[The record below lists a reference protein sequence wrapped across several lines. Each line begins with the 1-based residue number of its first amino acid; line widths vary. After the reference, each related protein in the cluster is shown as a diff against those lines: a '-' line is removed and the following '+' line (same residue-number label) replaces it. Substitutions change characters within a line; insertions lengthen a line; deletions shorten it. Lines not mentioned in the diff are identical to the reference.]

1 MSLCETGATRKP
13 SNRGKPKRCPVRRQ
27 NADTYFVNAPAGIW
41 AVQRERDDKGL
52 ARSLLFV
59 ALGMSTGIWSA
70 ASGAVGQI
78 AALDSAAQ
86 NIANATTPG
95 FRAEEAVFRQT
106 LVKSINN
113 NTGTKS
119 LRYAVSRTTVPDFR
133 AGQMVQ
139 TGRPLDV
146 AITDDKSF
154 FMVSTPAGERYTR
167 AGNFRLALNGSLT
180 TPDGY
185 PVLGA
190 NHRPLKIDPNSRDV
204 SIDREGRVSADGVPG
219 PELGLVTFSNLGALE
234 RDGQVLFRARPDAGA
249 PQASD
254 SLLETS
260 SLEMSNANAVT
271 GMTSLVNSSRNF
283 EMISKVI
290 EAFGEI
296 DKRAATGIMGK

>member
-1 MSLCETGATRKP
+1 
-13 SNRGKPKRCPVRRQ
+13 
-27 NADTYFVNAPAGIW
+27 
-41 AVQRERDDKGL
+41 
-52 ARSLLFV
+52 
-59 ALGMSTGIWSA
+59 MSTGIWSA

-95 FRAEEAVFRQT
+95 YRAEEAVFRQT
-106 LVKSINN
+106 LVKSIGANSA
-113 NTGTKS
+113 TKS

-139 TGRPLDV
+139 TGRPLDA
-146 AITDDKSF
+146 AISDDKSF
-154 FMVSTPAGERYTR
+154 FMVSAPQGERYTR
-167 AGNFRLALNGSLT
+167 AGSFRMALNGTLT

-190 NHRPLKIDPNSRDV
+190 NHRPVRVDPNSRNV
-204 SIDREGRVSADGVPG
+204 SLDREGRLNVDGVPG
-219 PELGLVTFSNLGALE
+219 PALGLVTFPNLGALE

-249 PQASD
+249 PRASD
-254 SLLETS
+254 TLLETAS
-260 SLEMSNANAVT
+260 IEMSNANAVT

-296 DKRAATGIMGK
+296 DKRAASGIMGK

>member
-1 MSLCETGATRKP
+1 
-13 SNRGKPKRCPVRRQ
+13 
-27 NADTYFVNAPAGIW
+27 
-41 AVQRERDDKGL
+41 
-52 ARSLLFV
+52 
-59 ALGMSTGIWSA
+59 MSTGIWSA

-95 FRAEEAVFRQT
+95 FKAEEAVFRQT
-106 LVKSINN
+106 LVKSIDR
-113 NTGTKS
+113 NTGTRS

-154 FMVSTPAGERYTR
+154 FMVSTPQGERYTR
-167 AGNFRLALNGSLT
+167 AGSFRMSVDGTLT
-180 TPDGY
+180 TPDGH

-190 NHRPLKIDPNSRDV
+190 NRRPVKIDPNERGSDGALANA
-204 SIDREGRVSADGVPG
+204 SIDREGTITINGAPG
-219 PELGLVTFSNLGALE
+219 PKLARVTFKNLGALE
-234 RDGQVLFRARPDAGA
+234 RDGQVLFRAQPAAGA
-249 PQASD
+249 PIASD
-254 SLLETS
+254 ALLETA
-260 SLEMSNANAVT
+260 SLEQSNANAVT
-271 GMTSLVNSSRNF
+271 GMTTLVNTSRNF

-296 DKRAATGIMGK
+296 DKRAASGIMGK

>member
-1 MSLCETGATRKP
+1 
-13 SNRGKPKRCPVRRQ
+13 
-27 NADTYFVNAPAGIW
+27 
-41 AVQRERDDKGL
+41 
-52 ARSLLFV
+52 
-59 ALGMSTGIWSA
+59 MSTGIWSA

-78 AALDSAAQ
+78 ASLDSAAQ

-106 LVKSINN
+106 LVKSLNA
-113 NTGTKS
+113 NTGTLS

-154 FMVSTPAGERYTR
+154 FMVSTPQGERYTR
-167 AGNFRLALNGSLT
+167 AGSFRMAVNGTLT
-180 TPDGY
+180 TPDGH

-190 NHRPLKIDPNSRDV
+190 NHRSVRIDPNSRDV
-204 SIDREGRVSADGVPG
+204 SIDRTGRLAVDGVPG
-219 PELGLVTFSNLGALE
+219 PELGVVTFQNLSGLE
-234 RDGQVLFRARPDAGA
+234 RDGQVLFRAQPGAGA
-249 PQASD
+249 PRASD
-254 SLLETS
+254 ALLEPA
-260 SLEMSNANAVT
+260 SLELSNANAVT

-296 DKRAATGIMGK
+296 DKRAASGIMGK

>member
-1 MSLCETGATRKP
+1 
-13 SNRGKPKRCPVRRQ
+13 
-27 NADTYFVNAPAGIW
+27 
-41 AVQRERDDKGL
+41 
-52 ARSLLFV
+52 
-59 ALGMSTGIWSA
+59 MSTGIWSA
-70 ASGAVGQI
+70 TSGAVGQI

-106 LVKSINN
+106 LVKSIDR
-113 NTGTKS
+113 NTGTTS
-119 LRYAVSRTTVPDFR
+119 MRYAVSRTTVPDFR

-154 FMVSTPAGERYTR
+154 FMVQTPQGERYTR
-167 AGNFRLALNGSLT
+167 AGSFRMALNGTLV

-185 PVLGA
+185 PLLQA
-190 NHRPLKIDPNSRDV
+190 NRRPVQIDPRSRSV
-204 SIDREGRVSADGVPG
+204 SLDREGTLTTDGVPG
-219 PELGLVTFSNLGALE
+219 PKLGLVTFKNLTALE
-234 RDGQVLFRARPDAGA
+234 RDGQVMFRAQPGAGPPLRSEA
-249 PQASD
+249 
-254 SLLETS
+254 LLETAS
-260 SLEMSNANAVT
+260 IEQSNANAVT
-271 GMTSLVNSSRNF
+271 GMTTLVNTSRNF

>member
-1 MSLCETGATRKP
+1 MSQGQ
-13 SNRGKPKRCPVRRQ
+13 RGWPHGFR
-27 NADTYFVNAPAGIW
+27 A
-41 AVQRERDDKGL
+41 QRENASSRGGRQGFSSRSRCTGRAPGAAL
-52 ARSLLFV
+52 ALLRN
-59 ALGMSTGIWSA
+59 GMSTGIWSA

-78 AALDSAAQ
+78 AGLDSAAQ
-86 NIANATTPG
+86 NIANAATPG
-95 FRAEEAVFRQT
+95 YRAEEAVFRQS
-106 LVKSINN
+106 LVKSIDS

-154 FMVSTPAGERYTR
+154 FVVSTPKGERYTR
-167 AGNFRLALNGSLT
+167 AGSFRMAVDGTLT

-190 NHRPLKIDPNSRDV
+190 NRRPIKIDPNARYVGPSGESVRTNV
-204 SIDREGRVSADGVPG
+204 SLDREGSLTVDGSPG
-219 PELGLVTFSNLGALE
+219 PKLALVTFKNLGGLE
-234 RDGQVLFRARPDAGA
+234 RDGQVLFRAQPAAGNA
-249 PQASD
+249 MASD
-254 SLLETS
+254 ALLETA
-260 SLEMSNANAVT
+260 SLEQSNANAVT
-271 GMTSLVNSSRNF
+271 GMTTLVNSSRNF

-296 DKRAATGIMGK
+296 DKRAASGIMGK

>member
-1 MSLCETGATRKP
+1 
-13 SNRGKPKRCPVRRQ
+13 
-27 NADTYFVNAPAGIW
+27 
-41 AVQRERDDKGL
+41 
-52 ARSLLFV
+52 
-59 ALGMSTGIWSA
+59 MSTGIWA
-70 ASGAVGQI
+70 ATSGAVGQI

-106 LVKSINN
+106 LVRSIDGS
-113 NTGTKS
+113 TGTKS

-154 FMVSTPAGERYTR
+154 FMVSTPRGERYTR
-167 AGNFRLALNGSLT
+167 AGSFRMAVNGTLT

-185 PVLGA
+185 AVLGA
-190 NHRPLKIDPNSRDV
+190 NHRPIQLDPNSRSV
-204 SIDREGRVSADGVPG
+204 SLDRLGTLTIDGIAG
-219 PELGLVTFSNLGALE
+219 PRLGLVTFPNLNALE
-234 RDGQVLFRARPDAGA
+234 RDGQVLFRAQPGAGA
-249 PQASD
+249 PLASE
-254 SLLETS
+254 SLLETA
-260 SLEMSNANAVT
+260 SLEQSNANAVT

-296 DKRAATGIMGK
+296 DKRAASGIMGK

>member
-1 MSLCETGATRKP
+1 
-13 SNRGKPKRCPVRRQ
+13 
-27 NADTYFVNAPAGIW
+27 
-41 AVQRERDDKGL
+41 
-52 ARSLLFV
+52 
-59 ALGMSTGIWSA
+59 MSTGIWSA
-70 ASGAVGQI
+70 TSGAVGQI

-106 LVKSINN
+106 LVKSIDR
-113 NTGTKS
+113 NTGTTS
-119 LRYAVSRTTVPDFR
+119 MRYAVSRTTVPDFR

-154 FMVSTPAGERYTR
+154 FMVQTPQGERYTR
-167 AGNFRLALNGSLT
+167 AGSFRMALNGTLV

-185 PVLGA
+185 PLLQA
-190 NHRPLKIDPNSRDV
+190 NRRPVQVDPRSRSV
-204 SIDREGRVSADGVPG
+204 SLDREGTLTTDGVPG
-219 PELGLVTFSNLGALE
+219 PKLGLVTFKNLTALE
-234 RDGQVLFRARPDAGA
+234 RDGQVMFRAQPGAGPPLRSEA
-249 PQASD
+249 
-254 SLLETS
+254 LLETAS
-260 SLEMSNANAVT
+260 IEQSNANAVT
-271 GMTSLVNSSRNF
+271 GMTTLVNTSRNF

>member
-1 MSLCETGATRKP
+1 
-13 SNRGKPKRCPVRRQ
+13 
-27 NADTYFVNAPAGIW
+27 
-41 AVQRERDDKGL
+41 
-52 ARSLLFV
+52 
-59 ALGMSTGIWSA
+59 MSTGIWSA

-78 AALDSAAQ
+78 ASLDSAAQ

-106 LVKSINN
+106 LVKSINA

-119 LRYAVSRTTVPDFR
+119 MRYAVSRTTVPDFR

-154 FMVSTPAGERYTR
+154 FAVATPQGTRYTR
-167 AGNFRLALNGSLT
+167 AGSFRMAVNGSLV
-180 TPDGY
+180 TPSGD
-185 PVLGA
+185 PVLAA
-190 NHRPLKIDPNSRDV
+190 NGRPIKIDPNSHNVSLDRDGTL
-204 SIDREGRVSADGVPG
+204 SSDGVPG
-219 PELGLVTFSNLGALE
+219 PRLAVVTFKNLGALE
-234 RDGQVLFRARPDAGA
+234 RDGQVMFRARPEAGTA
-249 PQASD
+249 QASGA
-254 SLLETS
+254 LLETA

-271 GMTSLVNSSRNF
+271 GMTTLVNTSRNF

-296 DKRAATGIMGK
+296 DKRAASGIMGK

>member
-1 MSLCETGATRKP
+1 
-13 SNRGKPKRCPVRRQ
+13 
-27 NADTYFVNAPAGIW
+27 
-41 AVQRERDDKGL
+41 
-52 ARSLLFV
+52 
-59 ALGMSTGIWSA
+59 MSTGIWSA

-78 AALDSAAQ
+78 AGLDSAAQ
-86 NIANATTPG
+86 NIANAATPG
-95 FRAEEAVFRQT
+95 YRAEEAVFRQS
-106 LVKSINN
+106 LVKSIDS

-154 FMVSTPAGERYTR
+154 FVVSTPKGERYTR
-167 AGNFRLALNGSLT
+167 AGSFRMAVDGTLT

-190 NHRPLKIDPNSRDV
+190 NRRPIKIDPNARYVGPSGESVRTNV
-204 SIDREGRVSADGVPG
+204 SLDREGTLTVDGTPG
-219 PELGLVTFSNLGALE
+219 PKLALVTFKNLGGLE
-234 RDGQVLFRARPDAGA
+234 RDGQVLFRAQPAAGSA
-249 PQASD
+249 MASD
-254 SLLETS
+254 ALLETA
-260 SLEMSNANAVT
+260 SLEQSNANAVT
-271 GMTSLVNSSRNF
+271 GMTTLVNSSRNF

-296 DKRAATGIMGK
+296 DKRAASGIMGK

>member
-1 MSLCETGATRKP
+1 
-13 SNRGKPKRCPVRRQ
+13 
-27 NADTYFVNAPAGIW
+27 
-41 AVQRERDDKGL
+41 
-52 ARSLLFV
+52 
-59 ALGMSTGIWSA
+59 MSTGIWSA

-106 LVKSINN
+106 LVKSIDR
-113 NTGTKS
+113 NTGTTS
-119 LRYAVSRTTVPDFR
+119 MRYAVSRTTVPDFR

-154 FMVSTPAGERYTR
+154 FKVQSPQGERYTR
-167 AGNFRLALNGSLT
+167 AGSFRMALNGTLV

-185 PVLGA
+185 PVLQA
-190 NHRPLKIDPNSRDV
+190 NGRPVQVDPRSRSV
-204 SIDREGRVSADGVPG
+204 SLDREGTLTTDGIPG
-219 PELGLVTFSNLGALE
+219 PKLGLVTFKNLTALE
-234 RDGQVLFRARPDAGA
+234 RDGQVMFKAQPGAGPPLRSEA
-249 PQASD
+249 
-254 SLLETS
+254 LLETAS
-260 SLEMSNANAVT
+260 IEQSNANAVT
-271 GMTSLVNSSRNF
+271 GMTTLVNTSRNF

-296 DKRAATGIMGK
+296 DKRAAAGIMGK

>member
-1 MSLCETGATRKP
+1 
-13 SNRGKPKRCPVRRQ
+13 
-27 NADTYFVNAPAGIW
+27 
-41 AVQRERDDKGL
+41 
-52 ARSLLFV
+52 
-59 ALGMSTGIWSA
+59 MSTGIWSA

-106 LVKSINN
+106 LVKAVNN
-113 NTGTKS
+113 NTVTKS

-154 FMVSTPAGERYTR
+154 FMVSTPQGERYTR
-167 AGNFRLALNGSLT
+167 AGSFRMAVNGTLT

-190 NHRPLKIDPNSRDV
+190 NHRPIKIDPQSHNV
-204 SIDREGRVSADGVPG
+204 MLDREGRINADGVPG
-219 PELGLVTFSNLGALE
+219 PELGLVTFKNLTGLE
-234 RDGQVLFRARPDAGA
+234 RDGQVLFKAQAAAGS
-249 PQASD
+249 PVASD
-254 SLLETS
+254 ALLETAS
-260 SLEMSNANAVT
+260 VELSNSNAVT
-271 GMTSLVNSSRNF
+271 GMTTLVNTSRNF

>member
-1 MSLCETGATRKP
+1 
-13 SNRGKPKRCPVRRQ
+13 
-27 NADTYFVNAPAGIW
+27 
-41 AVQRERDDKGL
+41 
-52 ARSLLFV
+52 
-59 ALGMSTGIWSA
+59 MSTGIWSA

-95 FRAEEAVFRQT
+95 FKAEEAVFRQT
-106 LVKSINN
+106 LVRSINN

-119 LRYAVSRTTVPDFR
+119 LRYAISRTTVPDFR
-133 AGQMVQ
+133 AGQMLQ

-146 AITDDKSF
+146 AITDDRSF
-154 FMVSTPAGERYTR
+154 FMVATPQGERYTR
-167 AGNFRLALNGSLT
+167 AGSFRMALNGTLT

-190 NHRPLKIDPNSRDV
+190 NRRPIKLDPNSRNV
-204 SIDREGRVSADGVPG
+204 SIDREGTLSGISVDSQGALASTPG
-219 PELGLVTFSNLGALE
+219 PKLALVTFKNLGAIE
-234 RDGQVLFRARPDAGA
+234 RDGQVLFRAQPAAGA

-254 SLLETS
+254 ALLETA
-260 SLEMSNANAVT
+260 SLEQSNANAVT
-271 GMTSLVNSSRNF
+271 GMTTLVNTSRNF

-296 DKRAATGIMGK
+296 DKRAASGIMGK

>member
-1 MSLCETGATRKP
+1 
-13 SNRGKPKRCPVRRQ
+13 
-27 NADTYFVNAPAGIW
+27 
-41 AVQRERDDKGL
+41 
-52 ARSLLFV
+52 
-59 ALGMSTGIWSA
+59 MSTGIWSA

-78 AALDSAAQ
+78 ASLDSAAQ

-106 LVKSINN
+106 LVKSINA

-154 FMVSTPAGERYTR
+154 FAVATPQGTRYTR
-167 AGNFRLALNGSLT
+167 AGSFRMAVNGSLV
-180 TPDGY
+180 TPNGD
-185 PVLGA
+185 PVLATNG
-190 NHRPLKIDPNSRDV
+190 RPIKIDPNARNISLDRDGTL
-204 SIDREGRVSADGVPG
+204 SSDGVTG
-219 PELGLVTFSNLGALE
+219 PKLAVVTFKNLGALE
-234 RDGQVLFRARPDAGA
+234 RDGQVMFRARPEAGTA
-249 PQASD
+249 QASGA
-254 SLLETS
+254 LLETA

-271 GMTSLVNSSRNF
+271 GMTTLVNTSRNF

-296 DKRAATGIMGK
+296 DKRAASGIMGK